1 MLPQHSYP
9 AEIAGIADVSRRDD
23 AGETDRPRL
32 MKRKP
37 PVPVIKFRNG
47 CGIEECQ
54 PMKLNECISG
64 GIVLSINPANPIH
77 HHT

>member
-1 MLPQHSYP
+1 
-9 AEIAGIADVSRRDD
+9 
-23 AGETDRPRL
+23 

-47 CGIEECQ
+47 CSIEECQ

-64 GIVLSINPANPIH
+64 VASSSPSTARIRYIITPELKFLLSADCVRYTISR
-77 HHT
+77 